1 MKNQPTDSEI
11 KSLLHVKRNLLEGV
25 GMNLVR
31 VLPIAVVGGFVIKTI
46 IAFFLKEP
54 FSTSFAFYLFSFVF
68 LMSLL
73 GVASLAMLRAKCAK
87 KDDGYEGGFTPALAL
102 SGKIL
107 SSNILAPG
115 EYVAQ
120 HKAIIKDSA
129 VCFLVPSV
137 ILAIAFALH
146 VPVVVS
152 LIVLGSAVGLWSA
165 QLNTIQANAY
175 EEVET
180 LTRG

>member
-31 VLPIAVVGGFVIKTI
+31 VLPIAVAGGFVIKTI
-46 IAFFLKEP
+46 VAFFLKEP
-54 FSTSFAFYLFSFVF
+54 FSTSFAFYLFSLVF

-73 GVASLAMLRAKCAK
+73 GVSSLAMLRAKCAK
-87 KDDGYEGGFTPALAL
+87 KEDGYEGGFTPALAL

-115 EYVAQ
+115 QYVAQ
-120 HKAIIKDSA
+120 HKAIIKDGV

-137 ILAIAFALH
+137 MLAIAFALH

-152 LIVLGSAVGLWSA
+152 FIVLGAAVGLWSA
-165 QLNTIQANAY
+165 QLNMIQADAY

>member
-1 MKNQPTDSEI
+1 
-11 KSLLHVKRNLLEGV
+11 
-25 GMNLVR
+25 MNLVR

-107 SSNILAPG
+107 SSNILATG
-115 EYVAQ
+115 QYVAQ
-120 HKAIIKDSA
+120 HKAIIKDGV

-137 ILAIAFALH
+137 MLAIAFALH
-146 VPVVVS
+146 VPIVIS
-152 LIVLGSAVGLWSA
+152 LIVLGVAVCFWSA
-165 QLNTIQANAY
+165 QLNVIQAHAY
-175 EEVET
+175 NEVNI
-180 LTRG
+180 LK